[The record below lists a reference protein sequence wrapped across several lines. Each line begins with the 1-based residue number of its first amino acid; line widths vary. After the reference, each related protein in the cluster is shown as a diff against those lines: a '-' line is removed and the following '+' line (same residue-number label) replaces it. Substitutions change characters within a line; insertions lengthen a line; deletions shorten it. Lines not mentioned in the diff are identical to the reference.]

1 MKTMLM
7 LIFFSFLLGACME
20 EHESS
25 GKECFEDGNVCLLL
39 KEADSFQ
46 SKAFSNNSATTVE
59 KMVKSA
65 KVFIFNTGGSKLFE
79 KLLSSSEI
87 AQIGS
92 TGITFTVPNLQSS
105 TTYNCYVIINHGDVS
120 ASAVS
125 DLQGITES
133 DIVSYNGT
141 WNSVADA
148 SSAPNRTGGF
158 VMLGNASL
166 VTTANLQDVQS
177 VTVVVK
183 RITAKLDVTTTIDQ
197 TVFGSSPTSK
207 YQGSVVIDSI
217 KVTKTQTTTPLI
229 QTTPTTSIGGLTL
242 PKQSPNVITPKVS
255 YQNRFY
261 VFENGALAVGNRV
274 TLNIYATYTNGSV
287 NTPVLY
293 PVEISSDGT
302 GAIVRNG
309 AYAINISIIGLSGSK
324 VTVTITLS
332 DWETLVTQ
340 NSNAGS

>member
-7 LIFFSFLLGACME
+7 LFIFSFLLGACVQE
-20 EHESS
+20 EDSS
-25 GKECFEDGNVCLLL
+25 ERECPEDANICLLL
-39 KEADSFQ
+39 KEANSFQ
-46 SKAFSNNSATTVE
+46 SKAFGNNSATIAE

-65 KVFIFNTGGSKLFE
+65 KIFIFNTGGSKLFE
-79 KLLSSSEI
+79 KLLSSGEI

-92 TGITFTVPNLQSS
+92 TGITFTVPGLQSS

-120 ASAVS
+120 ASSVS
-125 DLQGITES
+125 DLQGITEN

-148 SSAPNRTGGF
+148 ANTPNRIGGF

-183 RITAKLDVTTTIDQ
+183 RITAKLDVATSIDQ

-207 YQGSVVIDSI
+207 YQGTVTIDSV
-217 KVTKTQTTTPLI
+217 KVVKTQATTLLI
-229 QTTPTTSIGGLTL
+229 KTTPTTSTGGLAL
-242 PKQSPNVITPKVS
+242 PKQSPNVITPNLS

-261 VFENGALAVGNRV
+261 VFENGALAIGDRV
-274 TLNIYATYTNGSV
+274 TLYVYATYSNGSV

-293 PVEISSDGT
+293 PVEISTDGT

-309 AYAINISIIGLSGSK
+309 AYAINISITGLIGSS

>member
-1 MKTMLM
+1 
-7 LIFFSFLLGACME
+7 
-20 EHESS
+20 
-25 GKECFEDGNVCLLL
+25 
-39 KEADSFQ
+39 
-46 SKAFSNNSATTVE
+46 
-59 KMVKSA
+59 MVKSA
-65 KVFIFNTGGSKLFE
+65 KFFIFNTGESKLFE

-92 TGITFTVPNLQSS
+92 TGIIFTVPGLQSL
-105 TTYNCYVIINHGDVS
+105 TTYNCYVIINHGDIS
-120 ASAVS
+120 AAVVS
-125 DLQGITES
+125 DLQDITEN

-148 SSAPNRTGGF
+148 ASVPSRTGGF
-158 VMLGNASL
+158 VMVGNASL

-183 RITAKLDVTTTIDQ
+183 RITAKLDVATTIDQ
-197 TVFGSSPTSK
+197 TVFGSSFTSK
-207 YQGSVVIDSI
+207 YQGTVVIDSV
-217 KVTKTQTTTPLI
+217 KVTKTQAAAPLI
-229 QTTPTTSIGGLTL
+229 KTIPITSTGGLTL
-242 PKQSPNVITPKVS
+242 PKQSSNVIIPNVS

-261 VFENGALAVGNRV
+261 VFENGALVVGNRV
-274 TLNIYATYTNGSV
+274 TLNVYATYSNGSV

-293 PVEISSDGT
+293 PVEISTDGT

-309 AYAINISIIGLSGSK
+309 AYAINISITGLTGSS